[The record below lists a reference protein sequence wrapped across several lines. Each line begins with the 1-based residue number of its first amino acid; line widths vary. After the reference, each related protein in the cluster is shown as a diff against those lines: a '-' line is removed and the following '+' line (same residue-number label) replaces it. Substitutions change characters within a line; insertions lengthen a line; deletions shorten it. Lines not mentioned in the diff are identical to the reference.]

1 MADLT
6 PTEKLQPCLLDRLT
20 DDEPD
25 KQTES
30 KMQRVMSLQKYRDG
44 VKRDLAWLFNTT
56 AYPCVDEVRD
66 FVKEKNLPMDL
77 KEFPEAY
84 RSVINFGV
92 RQLCGQTATNAEQM
106 QEEIAAVVQI
116 FEPRISPRSLIV
128 QAEKD
133 LNKVEVVIEGD
144 LWTRERPE
152 SLRLNAEMDVE
163 NGQCVFGDSPYGSPT
178 SSTL

>member
-1 MADLT
+1 MAKGRRTDFV
-6 PTEKLQPCLLDRLT
+6 PRSSGGGNAMGGGMQPGMMNKLQ
-20 DDEPD
+20 E
-25 KQTES
+25 
-30 KMQRVMSLQKYRDG
+30 
-44 VKRDLAWLFNTT
+44 
-56 AYPCVDEVRD
+56 
-66 FVKEKNLPMDL
+66 
-77 KEFPEAY
+77 
-84 RSVINFGV
+84 
-92 RQLCGQTATNAEQM
+92 M